1 MEVELSEKEISD
13 LMMMADKNNNGM
25 IEYKEFIPLGAEVL
39 YGLLLKQQTDK
50 ELGLEEDMV
59 INQAVMILF
68 NDEIHDLSQIIV
80 KDCKEL
86 DEDTVETVAT
96 PQILEIF
103 KKHTGVLNER
113 EYEILYKNIEEEY
126 PEVFPYHEIPNIF
139 FRYKVDIIK
148 NGLSENNVTKLEQY
162 LRELFKIFDT
172 EKVGKISG
180 QTLMEALARADK
192 IMLTQMQLYI
202 LRSFVKKDE
211 DGNVDYNKES
221 RFLAEMIKKFFNPS
235 TIKKQAQFME
245 RGFISPDTFMEG
257 WTKEAMV
264 DQINEIFQAYDVDKN
279 KLLDKDEYKKLLT
292 QAGIDLSD
300 EEIYALM
307 KEADTNGDGFV
318 DFNEFQSHFY
328 TILRLIRRNKALYTI
343 IDMA

>member
-1 MEVELSEKEISD
+1 VALELRKLNESLLSASIDYTKSESSIDDRTLDLLKNTMFDFFRTFDKNDMGVVSFIECKEVLKAMEVELSEKEISD

-139 FRYKVDIIK
+139 FRYKIDIIK

-180 QTLMEALARADK
+180 QSLMEALARADK

-235 TIKKQAQFME
+235 VLKKQVSLFERFM
-245 RGFISPDTFMEG
+245 R
-257 WTKEAMV
+257 
-264 DQINEIFQAYDVDKN
+264 Y
-279 KLLDKDEYKKLLT
+279 
-292 QAGIDLSD
+292 
-300 EEIYALM
+300 
-307 KEADTNGDGFV
+307 
-318 DFNEFQSHFY
+318 
-328 TILRLIRRNKALYTI
+328 
-343 IDMA
+343 